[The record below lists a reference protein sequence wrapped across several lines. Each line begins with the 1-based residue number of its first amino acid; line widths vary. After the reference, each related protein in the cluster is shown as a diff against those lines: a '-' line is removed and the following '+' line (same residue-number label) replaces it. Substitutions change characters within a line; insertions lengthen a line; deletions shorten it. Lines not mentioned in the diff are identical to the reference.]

1 MFSFLSCQNY
11 DSDKYI
17 KTENKAINDI
27 ILEITQFEEMK
38 NLNEWKNKKL
48 KLYIVSK
55 LDTNTNE
62 IIKPTGYDISSN
74 GVEYTKERIEKNKK
88 TFEENLA
95 DYKHESF
102 LFSDLKKG
110 KIKARTL
117 NYNFTN
123 EQLKIELIEKNDF
136 DKDHSKENDF
146 GYLNI
151 SRVIFNKWFT
161 KGYLSFSFICLDG
174 CGWGENIEIKKINGK
189 WKLTKSFSGWVI

>member
-27 ILEITQFEEMK
+27 ILEITQFEKME

-88 TFEENLA
+88 AFEENLA
-95 DYKHESF
+95 DYKIENF
-102 LFSDLKKG
+102 LFSVLKKG

-123 EQLKIELIEKNDF
+123 EKLKIELIEKNDF
-136 DKDHSKENDF
+136 GKDHTKENDF

-151 SRVIFNKWFT
+151 SRVIFNKRFT

-189 WKLTKSFSGWVI
+189 WKLNKSFSGWII